1 MTEWGAAIGVICW
14 ERNNIYSSFEG
25 SSGGG
30 EARLGGVFLRF
41 KILGNHYLVMEQ
53 DTEGI

>member
-1 MTEWGAAIGVICW
+1 MTDWGAVIGVICRK
-14 ERNNIYSSFEG
+14 RNNIYSIFEA
-25 SSGGG
+25 STGGG